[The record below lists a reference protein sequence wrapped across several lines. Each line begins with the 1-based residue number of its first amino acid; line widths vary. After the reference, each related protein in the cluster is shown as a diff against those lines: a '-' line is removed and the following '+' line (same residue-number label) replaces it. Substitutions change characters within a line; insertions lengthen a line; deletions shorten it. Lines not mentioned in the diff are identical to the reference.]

1 MTKQEIITKLEE
13 LLVEPMDEQKASKG
27 KDVLAAYQT
36 QLALD
41 HKAQLE
47 KFLADGGEK
56 ADFVAGKDED
66 DEKFSEL
73 WTKFTQAK
81 NAFEKAAQEAEK
93 VNKTKKEQI
102 VAEIEG
108 LVNEENIKQAMTRMK
123 ELEEAWKAVGA
134 TSSDAEH
141 DLHQSYGRARD
152 AFFYNMRIY
161 RELLEHDLKR
171 NLQLKEELATK
182 MEEAL
187 SIDKI
192 KELEAITRA
201 FSKEWDEIGP
211 TFHDKW
217 EAVRDR
223 FKDAQ
228 RKAFDKVRSHYK
240 GIKEQMHENLQKK
253 EGLCERLEAMASQE
267 ITSEKRWKNL
277 TDDVIAIQKEW
288 KSTGFVPKQA
298 NEEVWKR
305 FKTAGDTFFNKKK
318 EFYARLKNEQDKHR
332 DAKRELV
339 KCAEE
344 LKDSELWKETT
355 EELINLQKKWKKA
368 GKAHQR
374 DEQRL
379 WKQFRA
385 ACNHFFEKKKA
396 FFDTKD
402 ERQDNNLKAKHDV
415 IKELESLKPQ
425 EDDNATLKTI
435 DELVSKFG
443 SIGFVPINEKNKV
456 NNLFRNTL
464 TKKYEEIG
472 LDQEAIEKLLYL
484 AKIKELGEAK
494 TKVDSKAIER
504 EERQLRDKIGK
515 LKATIIQYENNLGFF
530 ANSKGANK
538 LKEEVEAKIEHSKEQ
553 IERVKQQLKLLKQ
566 TKNDNFKNPFVVEES
581 AGKDSDDASNQ
592 EEEKPNEDSVSE

>member
-13 LLVEPMDEQKASKG
+13 LLVEPMDEKKASTG
-27 KDVLAAYQT
+27 KDVLATYQT

-56 ADFVAGKDED
+56 SDFVAKKDEE
-66 DEKFSEL
+66 DEKFSAL
-73 WTKFTQAK
+73 WTKFTQEK
-81 NAFEKAAQEAEK
+81 TAFEKAAQEAEK
-93 VNKTKKEQI
+93 VNKSKKEEI
-102 VAEIEG
+102 ISEIEG
-108 LVNEENIKQAMTRMK
+108 LVNEENIKQAMTRIK
-123 ELEEAWKAVGA
+123 ELEEAWKNIGA
-134 TSSDAEH
+134 TASDVEH
-141 DLHQSYGRARD
+141 DLHQNYGRARD

-171 NLQLKEELATK
+171 NLQLKEELAIK

-201 FSKEWDEIGP
+201 FSKEWDDIGP

-217 EAVRDR
+217 EGVRDR

-228 RKAFDKVRSHYK
+228 RKAYDKIRTHYK
-240 GIKEQMHENLQKK
+240 GIKEQMQENLQKK
-253 EGLCERLEAMASQE
+253 EGLCERIEEMASQE
-267 ITSEKRWKNL
+267 ITSEKRWKKL
-277 TDDVIAIQKEW
+277 TNDVIAIQKEW

-298 NEEVWKR
+298 NEEIWKR
-305 FKTAGDTFFNKKK
+305 FKTAGDEFFNKKK
-318 EFYARLKNEQDKHR
+318 TFYASLKSEQDKHR
-332 DAKRELV
+332 ETKRELV
-339 KCAEE
+339 KRAEE
-344 LKDSELWKETT
+344 LKESELWKETT

-402 ERQDNNLKAKHDV
+402 ERQDNNLKAKHEL
-415 IKELESLKPQ
+415 IKELEAIKPQ
-425 EDDNATLKTI
+425 TDDNATIKAI

-443 SIGFVPINEKNKV
+443 SIGFVPINDKNKV
-456 NNLFRNTL
+456 NNLFSNAL
-464 TKKYEEIG
+464 TKKYKEIG
-472 LDQEAIEKLLYL
+472 LENEAIDKLLYV

-538 LKEEVEAKIEHSKEQ
+538 LKEEVESKIEHSKEQ
-553 IERVKQQLKLLKQ
+553 IERVKDQLKLLKQ
-566 TKNDNFKNPFVVEES
+566 TKDDNFKNPFVVEKSEEKKSEDIADQEDKSAEEES
-581 AGKDSDDASNQ
+581 A
-592 EEEKPNEDSVSE
+592 